1 MNLLFDTN
9 IILFIVRANNY
20 KGIINF
26 LNPDNSPIYIS
37 LASEAEIKSIAMQNN
52 WGTNR
57 ISKLDNFLDEVN
69 IVEINQLY
77 INAYVEIESFS
88 QKRNNQ
94 FLEYNFSSPRNMSK
108 NDLWIASLAAL
119 LSLRLI
125 TTDNDFDH
133 LHSIFFE
140 VHKIQPKQFV
150 AFF

>member
-20 KGIINF
+20 KGIISF
-26 LNPDNSPIYIS
+26 LNPNNNPIYIS
-37 LASEAEIKSIAMQNN
+37 VASEAEIKSVAMQNN
-52 WGTNR
+52 WGANR
-57 ISKLDNFLDEVN
+57 INKLDNFLDQIN

-77 INAYVEIESFS
+77 INTYVEIESFS
-88 QKRNNQ
+88 QKRNHQ
-94 FLEYNFSSPRNMSK
+94 FLQYGFSSPRNMGK

-133 LHSIFFE
+133 FDSIFLE
-140 VHKIQPKQFV
+140 VQKIQPEQFIG
-150 AFF
+150 FF

>member
-26 LNPDNSPIYIS
+26 LNPNNNPIYIS
-37 LASEAEIKSIAMQNN
+37 VASEAEIKSVAMQNN
-52 WGTNR
+52 WGANR
-57 ISKLDNFLDEVN
+57 INKLDIFLDQVN

-77 INAYVEIESFS
+77 INTYVEIESFS

-94 FLEYNFSSPRNMSK
+94 FSQYGFSSPRNMGK

-133 LHSIFFE
+133 LNSIFLE
-140 VHKIQPKQFV
+140 VHKIQPKQFIG
-150 AFF
+150 FF